1 MPQPARRPSA
11 SAGIISNGSSASSS
25 TRIHKSSDSHSH
37 HAIFAQSHSASSLN
51 HGAPPTS
58 QQKIVQVL
66 VNRLKN
72 KLPCNSGEPLVRL
85 ESDIATQQAVDA
97 LVNLAHEALDMIG
110 FAVGELLEKLT
121 QQQDSN
127 GAVSIQTMQSQ
138 LFLLKVLSVAMATRW
153 QPNARPTSRSSSRP
167 ETPRR
172 VPGSSDSSTPLSWSE
187 PPPLEEACAK
197 YVLSVM
203 ILCLRQTASPE
214 PPLIIPSSHFGDISF
229 REYNAE
235 VINSRTV
242 PLSHIDSELSPAL
255 PDEMRTRSS
264 SISRNST
271 GQNSS
276 STYIPLSSNEASYEK
291 TPTFYTTSTQALS
304 QQIMKFAGKII
315 FHISAS
321 NWKVVFQR
329 LRFRIHF
336 LATHADEASDS
347 TDLMILGYSVLDRS
361 RLLQVMNELSS
372 LLVNMRLEGLKAIAA
387 PLRYGIWSWIEHFP
401 DEYSDVVKLRA
412 RMDGASGVFDFLYN
426 KSSGSERILW
436 PTLAILQCVIPERT
450 SELQTIGSSR
460 NNQKLAKFNEDL
472 MRQSNHTGKLGS
484 VSLVCATDI
493 CRAAMYVQASKDEV
507 PLQML
512 AYDVAHEIKSRISN
526 SNRSSFWEACDDIN
540 VALWAEAL
548 VSVYRFLPKEDSHT
562 LFMLCLE
569 PDRSDAV
576 KLCAV
581 RACLTLIEESTTF
594 PWQNSLEDLEQVVA
608 TRFRHLHKASITRR
622 MEVDQYG
629 SVKKGAMRPKIKRIQ
644 VDPLTDKDLLVLGIL
659 SIWRAR
665 FTFYFTGMPPN
676 EFNMWTNVSM
686 RIFESSLDL
695 AVKIAAASAN
705 TRTFE
710 LAFHLDL
717 TDPAN
722 QLIIEW
728 LQNSLFQ
735 MLASIATIL
744 LHARTDLEAQRLWS
758 GIVLRILEF
767 VARKTDNP
775 KLRSVLSD
783 PSRVPPMILA
793 EIALLVSLPSSDSI
807 VSHTAAKGLRLIAH
821 IESQTDAPSNPT
833 ITEEDKSKRYPV
845 YDRMGDP
852 KVLIVGRVAHQKRVR
867 KLLRLMPY
875 CSAVNVAV
883 WQECYARFYNITE
896 MVVTAP
902 DDATISS
909 GRMESYQ
916 DKIAQWQNYA
926 LFLAVTA
933 ASSIQDN
940 HDLSLLSTVIP
951 QRMLPDSIRTMRSP
965 APMINAFVND
975 LTGLLICEDVSVRDT
990 AREALGVDL
999 NARLH
1004 SKILKYFDEVVQA
1017 VNLEKESYEGPSNHE
1032 SMLLFIDQFIAVLKL
1047 MVENSNGRIEDTLS
1061 TDISPTLLGLASFI
1075 ARFDSPESYRIKQKF
1090 CSLCDCVSMRNA
1102 NLHARK
1108 DHDVRRDILDIITD
1122 WIVTPDPSIDY
1133 GFNVYEVNLSC
1144 LRTIVKLLDRL
1155 QLRPQDT
1162 SIAGDDSFHYVSRL
1176 FMRYSGILLN
1186 SFEFCQPDV
1195 PISDSVSDLG
1205 SIQNRMRASQRETEV
1220 RDLVITG
1227 LSHLVSSNTE
1237 SGFKQCLPL
1246 AYDEDN
1252 RKRTIFAHVFARIL
1266 SQGTKFDPEDRT
1278 GPSSGQNR
1286 LAEASSSSLNLVKES
1301 DMTLVLA
1308 VCETCPPGEV
1318 DSMIAVLLNLF
1329 DSRASL
1335 IKLIK
1340 AMVDR
1345 EVARTENEA
1354 GLFRSNSTC
1363 TRFLSAFA
1371 RIHGYNYL
1379 RTLIRPLIKCM
1390 ESLPSGQGYELDPAK
1405 AGPQNV
1411 AHNKR
1416 NVEFVA
1422 QSFLEI
1428 IGSSTSALPSMFR
1441 EICVH
1446 IAATVYERW
1455 PDAKFAALGAF
1466 VFLRFISPAV
1476 VAPETIDLD
1485 PPGDA
1490 LRRGLTLI
1498 AKIIQN
1504 LANNIFFGKEAHM
1517 MVLND
1522 FLRDHI
1528 AHVTRYLSEL
1538 NRYTPGEEDEEEWLG
1553 TASDDTDII
1562 VLHRFFDKHADK
1574 IGKELLSISKP
1585 SSDDTSALHGKRAWD
1600 GLCTLLVD
1608 LGPPIDAPKASV
1620 ADRKD
1625 HKEYNELMSR
1635 YDDKATDSVQE
1646 FYCETVPP
1654 SETDNVAYH
1663 VFRLSKINVEALDM
1677 ELFMYH
1683 FFKLLSS
1690 AHDQENDIEI
1700 IVDCTNFTSMSELP
1714 LRWLKLCAEVFPS
1727 DLRMRIARIH
1737 ILNPNS
1743 LMQKFLRRVYN
1754 VYAGIGI
1761 SRELRTWNSIA
1772 ELIPHLPKSVIE
1784 SPALSYPLSL
1794 EQEPSDL
1801 FTDVTMKTHQT
1812 RTPVLLTVSQTH
1824 IRITSVRTLNIS
1836 PGMAC
1841 KSTEIVL
1848 LVDVSDVYNVQTGL
1862 ETNEFIIRR
1871 SRQGDTIYFTSP
1883 HRESIIR
1890 TIRSVKSGL
1899 KDQQMPLAE
1908 RFMRFSNVPA
1918 TLLHI
1923 GMLSVDAYDDELRAA
1938 AYDLLGA
1945 VCTYLNYDKSTL
1957 IAPKSGF
1964 VPGPLNGF
1972 VIDLS
1977 SRLARFAPQLTL
1989 DFISEVVAS
1998 MTVSERD
2005 KTMQVL
2011 QRINCLRYMSPWIK
2025 NLELFANPTSPLF
2038 ERSGARLRDCI
2049 RVLTDL
2055 SVNLPEMATN
2065 GVQKYIWEEAGKL
2078 TGNIVDI
2085 VLDEMIRSATDG
2097 GIGTHRCEIIAH
2109 SIAAISATSIP
2120 VRGRLFSKLRK
2131 AIIKASPRMPRIPSH
2146 NTGWPEVSTLI
2157 RIALIAGTETTHP
2170 LNNQLYVPELVHI
2183 VTLVSGVGST
2193 LIRKSVYGIVINL
2206 VQALYLSRL
2215 EDGPAPDLLQLIE
2228 QMTAHENILNLF
2240 GLSRLTTTSEYS
2252 SLDVDKEKA
2261 IIYQQEKLTALL
2273 VRIMDVSAGCKG
2285 QLNVWKARWMSLATA
2300 SAFQYS
2306 SMIQMRSFT
2315 ALGALATSDVDD
2327 DFMYQMLMA
2336 FRTALLQPD
2345 NTADTTAL
2353 VTMLRCITK
2362 AVPGLQVDSRH
2373 IPQLFWLGVAFLQS
2387 SHMAF
2392 FEDAT
2397 ALVTLTMKEMEKR
2410 GTFLGATVPVRLL
2423 EARSPIEEPAQQ
2435 FDSTLQL
2442 SCDSNFSFCLAAVLF
2457 KGMRHSG
2464 LRSFAEEALR
2474 TLLRITSRVGAQLQN
2489 GSTSE
2494 EPAFVDPD
2502 ALGYF
2507 IALLAC
2513 STTAADYRVLLQECG
2528 IQDTLSM
2535 DEDQTVM
2542 SVSDVISNVP
2552 SVSVDLLGIH
2562 DPNTALLATSFIAVM
2577 LMTAQGDDS
2586 ESEMLYSILADIA
2599 IIYPEIIQM
2608 AYESLQDRI
2617 KDTFANCCNPTI
2629 IYHVSNIIRV
2639 AFDDGLR
2646 DGQSGPRYGVLRG
2659 SSSTINTVDETNSVH
2674 GPGRSHLKALE
2685 DQGMQGLAKNFQFLP
2700 AQSPVAGKVLA
2711 SIANLVANI
2720 VS

>member
-1 MPQPARRPSA
+1 MPTRRPSA
-11 SAGIISNGSSASSS
+11 SAGINNNSALASSS
-25 TRIHKSSDSHSH
+25 TRVHKSNESHSH
-37 HAIFAQSHSASSLN
+37 HALFGQSHSASSLN
-51 HGAPPTS
+51 HVAPPTP

-85 ESDIATQQAVDA
+85 ESDNATQQAVDA

-110 FAVGELLEKLT
+110 FALGELLEKLT
-121 QQQDSN
+121 QQQDPN
-127 GAVSIQTMQSQ
+127 GVASIEIMQSQ
-138 LFLLKVLSVAMATRW
+138 LFLLKVLSIAMATRW
-153 QPNARPTSRSSSRP
+153 QPSARASSRASRP
-167 ETPRR
+167 SSDADTARR
-172 VPGSSDSSTPLSWSE
+172 VPGSSDSSTPISWSE
-187 PPPLEEACAK
+187 PPPLEEACAR

-203 ILCLRQTASPE
+203 ILCLRQTAPSE
-214 PPLIIPSSHFGDISF
+214 PPLIMPSSSFGDISF
-229 REYNAE
+229 RDYNAE
-235 VINSRTV
+235 VINSKAV
-242 PLSHIDSELSPAL
+242 PLSHIDTALAPAL
-255 PDEMRTRSS
+255 PEELRIRPSSNSVSS
-264 SISRNST
+264 S
-271 GQNSS
+271 GKE
-276 STYIPLSSNEASYEK
+276 SSNSYALLTSNDTAYEK
-291 TPTFYTTSTQALS
+291 TPTFFATSTQALS
-304 QQIMKFAGKII
+304 QQIMKYAGKII

-329 LRFRIHF
+329 LRMRIHF
-336 LATHADEASDS
+336 LATHPDESSDS
-347 TDLMILGYSVLDRS
+347 TDLMILGYSLLDRL

-372 LLVNMRLEGLKAIAA
+372 LLVNTRSEGFMAIATA
-387 PLRYGIWSWIEHFP
+387 LRHAIWSWIEHFP
-401 DEYSDVVKLRA
+401 DEFAEVVKLRA

-426 KSSGSERILW
+426 KCSGSERLLW
-436 PTLAILQCVIPERT
+436 PVLTILQCVIPERT

-460 NNQKLAKFNEDL
+460 ANQKLAKFTEDL
-472 MRQSNHTGKLGS
+472 MRQANYNGKLAS
-484 VSLVCATDI
+484 TTLVCATDI
-493 CRAAMYVQASKDEV
+493 CRAAMYIRPGGDDV
-507 PLQML
+507 PLKML
-512 AYDVAHEIKSRISN
+512 AYDMAHEIKGRIWN
-526 SNRSSFWEACDDIN
+526 PNRKSFWEYCEDIN

-548 VSVYRFLPKEDSHT
+548 VSVFRFLPKEDWHA
-562 LFMLCLE
+562 LFSICLE
-569 PDRSDAV
+569 PERSEAV

-581 RACLTLIEESTTF
+581 RACLTLMQEASLF
-594 PWQNSLEDLEQVVA
+594 PWQDPLDDLEQLVA
-608 TRFRHLHKASITRR
+608 PRLRQLQKTCITRR

-629 SVKKGAMRPKIKRIQ
+629 SAKKSATRPKVRRLQ
-644 VDPLTDKDLLVLGIL
+644 TDPLSDRDLLCLGIL
-659 SIWRAR
+659 SVWRIR
-665 FTFYFTGMPPN
+665 FSFFFAAMPDN
-676 EFNMWTNVSM
+676 EFTKWTNLSM
-686 RIFESSLDL
+686 RTFESSLDL

-717 TDPAN
+717 SDPN
-722 QLIIEW
+722 NDVFIEW
-728 LQNSLFQ
+728 MKNSLFQ
-735 MLASIATIL
+735 MLASTSTIL
-744 LHARTDLEAQRLWS
+744 LHTRTDVESQRLWS
-758 GIVLRILEF
+758 GIVLRLLEF
-767 VARKTDNP
+767 VSRRTED
-775 KLRSVLSD
+775 LVLKSILND
-783 PSRVPPMILA
+783 PTRVPPMILA
-793 EIALLVSLPSSDSI
+793 EIALLVSLPSADGI

-821 IESQTDAPSNPT
+821 IESQSDAPSNPT

-845 YDRMGDP
+845 YDRIGDP
-852 KVLIVGRVAHQKRVR
+852 KVLVVGRVAHQKRVR

-883 WQECYARFYNITE
+883 WQECYARFYSLTEAISNI
-896 MVVTAP
+896 P
-902 DDATISS
+902 DDVTIPV
-909 GRMESYQ
+909 GRGESYQ
-916 DKIAQWQNYA
+916 DKVAQWQNLA

-940 HDLSLLSTVIP
+940 HDLFLLSSVIP
-951 QRMLPDSIRTMRSP
+951 QRLLPDTMRTMQSP
-965 APMINAFVND
+965 APSISAFVND
-975 LTGLLICEDVSVRDT
+975 LTALLIFEDVSVRDA

-1004 SKILKYFDEVVQA
+1004 PKILKYFDEVVQA
-1017 VNLEKESYEGPSNHE
+1017 VNMQKETNARISDPE
-1032 SMLLFIDQFIAVLKL
+1032 SMLLFVDQFIAVLKL
-1047 MVENSNGRIEDTLS
+1047 MVENTHGRIEDVLNV
-1061 TDISPTLLGLASFI
+1061 DISPTLLGLASFI
-1075 ARFDSPESYRIKQKF
+1075 ARYNLPEIFRLKQKF
-1090 CSLCDCVSMRNA
+1090 CLLCDCVHGKVG
-1102 NLHARK
+1102 NLGVRK
-1108 DHDVRRDILDIITD
+1108 DNDIRRDILDIIIE
-1122 WIVTPDPSIDY
+1122 WIIQPEPSTDY
-1133 GFNVYEVNLSC
+1133 GYNIYEFNLSC
-1144 LRTIVKLLDRL
+1144 LRTIVKMLDRL
-1155 QLRPQDT
+1155 QLRPADT
-1162 SIAGDDSFHYVSRL
+1162 SIAGDDGFHYVSRL
-1176 FMRYSGILLN
+1176 FMKYSTVLLN
-1186 SFEFCQPDV
+1186 GFEFCQLDIPT
-1195 PISDSVSDLG
+1195 SDSVSDVG
-1205 SIQNRMRASQRETEV
+1205 SIQNRMRASQCETEV

-1227 LSHLVSSNTE
+1227 LSHLVSANIE

-1278 GPSSGQNR
+1278 GPTSGQNR
-1286 LAEASSSSLNLVKES
+1286 LAELVKES

-1340 AMVDR
+1340 AMIDR

-1354 GLFRSNSTC
+1354 SLFRSNSTC

-1379 RTLIRPLIKCM
+1379 RTLISPLVKCM
-1390 ESLPSGQGYELDPAK
+1390 ESLPAGQGYELDPAK
-1405 AGPQNV
+1405 AGQQNV
-1411 AHNKR
+1411 VQNRR

-1485 PPGDA
+1485 PPDDA

-1538 NRYTPGEEDEEEWLG
+1538 NRYAPGEDDDEEWLG

-1585 SSDDTSALHGKRAWD
+1585 SIDGDSSALNGKRAWD

-1608 LGPPIDAPKASV
+1608 LGPPIDVPKASV
-1620 ADRKD
+1620 LDSKD
-1625 HKEYNELMSR
+1625 HREYKELMSR
-1635 YDDKATDSVQE
+1635 YADKVSDSIQE
-1646 FYCETVPP
+1646 VYCETVAP
-1654 SETDNVAYH
+1654 SESNNVVYH

-1677 ELFMYH
+1677 DILMYH
-1683 FFKLLSS
+1683 FFTLLGSPLYKE
-1690 AHDQENDIEI
+1690 HDIEI

-1714 LRWLKLCAEVFPS
+1714 LRWLKFCAEVFPS
-1727 DLRMRIARIH
+1727 DLRMKIVRTH

-1754 VYAGIGI
+1754 ICAGIGI
-1761 SRELRTWNSIA
+1761 AGELRAWISIGD
-1772 ELIPHLPKSVIE
+1772 LIHHIPSSVIE
-1784 SPALSYPLSL
+1784 SPPLKYPLSL
-1794 EQEPSDL
+1794 EQEQPDL

-1812 RTPVLLTVSQTH
+1812 RTPVLLTIGETH

-1836 PGMAC
+1836 PGLAC
-1841 KSTEIVL
+1841 KSVEIVL
-1848 LVDVSDVYNVQTGL
+1848 LADVSDVYNVQTGL

-1883 HRESIIR
+1883 NRETIIR
-1890 TIRSVKSGL
+1890 TIRAAKSGL

-1945 VCTYLNYDKSTL
+1945 VCTYLNYDKSPL
-1957 IAPKSGF
+1957 VAPKAGF
-1964 VPGPLNGF
+1964 VPGTLNGF

-1977 SRLARFAPQLTL
+1977 TRLARFAPQLTL

-1998 MTVSERD
+1998 MTTHEKD
-2005 KTMQVL
+2005 KSMQVL

-2025 NLELFANPTSPLF
+2025 NLELFANPTSALF

-2065 GVQKYIWEEAGKL
+2065 GVQKYIWDEAGQL
-2078 TGNIVDI
+2078 NGNIIDI
-2085 VLDEMIRSATDG
+2085 IFDELVRSATDG
-2097 GIGTHRCEIIAH
+2097 GIGTHRCEIVAH
-2109 SIAAISATSIP
+2109 SISAISSSSIAI
-2120 VRGRLFSKLRK
+2120 RGRLFSKLRK
-2131 AIIKASPRMPRIPSH
+2131 AIIKASPRMLRIPSH
-2146 NTGWPEVSTLI
+2146 NTGWLEVSTLL
-2157 RIALIAGTETTHP
+2157 RIALVAGTETIHP
-2170 LNNQLYVPELVHI
+2170 LNNQLYVPEIVHI
-2183 VTLVSGVGST
+2183 VTLVAGVGST
-2193 LIRKSVYGIVINL
+2193 LIRKSVYGIVLNL
-2206 VQALYLSRL
+2206 VQSLYLARL
-2215 EDGPAPDLLQLIE
+2215 DEGPAPELLQLIE
-2228 QMTAHENILNLF
+2228 EMSTQENVLNLF
-2240 GLSRLTTTSEYS
+2240 GLSRSTPTSEYS
-2252 SLDVDKEKA
+2252 SFDGDKDKA
-2261 IIYQQEKLTALL
+2261 VIYQQEELTALL
-2273 VRIMDVSAGCKG
+2273 VHFMDVSSGSKG

-2336 FRTALLQPD
+2336 FRTALMQPD
-2345 NTADTTAL
+2345 NISDITAL
-2353 VTMLRCITK
+2353 VSMLRCITK
-2362 AVPGLQVDSRH
+2362 AVPGLQTDSRH

-2392 FEDAT
+2392 FEDGA
-2397 ALVTLTMKEMEKR
+2397 ALLTLTMKEMEKR
-2410 GTFLGATVPVRLL
+2410 GTFLGAPVAVRLL
-2423 EARSPIEEPAQQ
+2423 DARSPIEEPAQQ

-2442 SCDSNFSFCLAAVLF
+2442 SCDSNFSFSLAAVLF

-2464 LRSFAEEALR
+2464 LRNSAEEALR
-2474 TLLRITSRVGAQLQN
+2474 TLLRITVHFGAQLQSDPAN
-2489 GSTSE
+2489 GDPT
-2494 EPAFVDPD
+2494 FVDPD

-2507 IALLAC
+2507 IALLAT
-2513 STTAADYRVLLQECG
+2513 STTTTDYRALLQGCG
-2528 IQDTLSM
+2528 IQDTLSL
-2535 DEDQTVM
+2535 DDQTMM
-2542 SVSDVISNVP
+2542 SISDEISNVP
-2552 SVSVDLLGIH
+2552 LVSIDMLGIN
-2562 DPNTALLATSFIAVM
+2562 DSNIALLVTSFIGVM
-2577 LMTAQGDDS
+2577 LMTAQGDDA
-2586 ESEMLYSILADIA
+2586 ESEVLYSVLADIA
-2599 IIYPEIIQM
+2599 ITYPEILQM

-2617 KDTFANCCNPTI
+2617 KDTFANCSNPAI
-2629 IYHVSNIIRV
+2629 ICHVSNIIRI
-2639 AFDDGLR
+2639 ALDDGLR
-2646 DGQSGPRYGVLRG
+2646 DGHVGARYGILRS
-2659 SSSTINTVDETNSVH
+2659 SSSTVNTVDDSTSIH

-2685 DQGMQGLAKNFQFLP
+2685 DQGMQGLARNFQFLP
-2700 AQSPVAGKVLA
+2700 AQSPAAGKVLK
-2711 SIANLVANI
+2711 SISNLVANI

>member
-1 MPQPARRPSA
+1 MPTRRPSA
-11 SAGIISNGSSASSS
+11 SAGIINGSSSS
-25 TRIHKSSDSHSH
+25 TRVHKSSDSHSH
-37 HAIFAQSHSASSLN
+37 HAIFGQSHSASSLT
-51 HGAPPTS
+51 HGAPPTP

-72 KLPCNSGEPLVRL
+72 KLPCNSGEPLNRL

-97 LVNLAHEALDMIG
+97 LVDLAHEALDMIG
-110 FAVGELLEKLT
+110 FALGELLEKLT
-121 QQQDSN
+121 QQQDPN
-127 GAVSIQTMQSQ
+127 GVVSIETMQSQ
-138 LFLLKVLSVAMATRW
+138 LFLLKVLSVAMTTRW
-153 QPNARPTSRSSSRP
+153 QPDLRATSRSSNRP
-167 ETPRR
+167 MSDADTVRR
-172 VPGSSDSSTPLSWSE
+172 VPGSSDSSTPISWSE
-187 PPPLEEACAK
+187 PPPLEEACAR

-203 ILCLRQTASPE
+203 LLCIRQTVASE
-214 PPLIIPSSHFGDISF
+214 PPLTMPSSTFGDISF
-229 REYNAE
+229 RDYIAE
-235 VINSRTV
+235 DINSGAV
-242 PLSHIDSELSPAL
+242 PFSHIRSSLSSSL
-255 PDEMRTRSS
+255 PDELRTRPFSNPVRSS
-264 SISRNST
+264 GKAVNSDM
-271 GQNSS
+271 
-276 STYIPLSSNEASYEK
+276 ILSSNDTAYER
-291 TPTFYTTSTQALS
+291 TPTFFTTSSQVLS
-304 QQIMKFAGKII
+304 QQIMKYAGKII

-321 NWKVVFQR
+321 NWKVVFHR
-329 LRFRIHF
+329 LRLRIHF
-336 LATHADEASDS
+336 LATHPDESSDS
-347 TDLMILGYSVLDRS
+347 TDLMILGYSLLDRS
-361 RLLQVMNELSS
+361 RLLQIMNELSS
-372 LLVNMRLEGLKAIAA
+372 LLVNMRLEGHKAIAA
-387 PLRYGIWSWIEHFP
+387 PLRYAIWSWIEHFP
-401 DEYSDVVKLRA
+401 DEFNEVVKLRA
-412 RMDGASGVFDFLYN
+412 KMDGVSSVFDFLYN
-426 KSSGSERILW
+426 KCSGSERVLW
-436 PTLAILQCVIPERT
+436 PTLAVLQCVIPER
-450 SELQTIGSSR
+450 SSDLQTLGSSR
-460 NNQKLAKFNEDL
+460 ANQKLAKFTEDL
-472 MRQSNHTGKLGS
+472 RRQSSYTGKLAS
-484 VSLVCATDI
+484 ISLICATDI
-493 CRAAMYVQASKDEV
+493 CRAAMYVQPANDEV

-512 AYDVAHEIKSRISN
+512 AYDVAHEIKGRIWN
-526 SNRSSFWEACDDIN
+526 PNQKAFWEYCEDIN

-548 VSVYRFLPKEDSHT
+548 VSVYRFLPKEDTHYIFS
-562 LFMLCLE
+562 LCLE
-569 PDRSDAV
+569 PERSDAV

-581 RACLTLIEESTTF
+581 RACLTLVQEVALF
-594 PWQNSLEDLEQVVA
+594 PWQDPLDDLQKVVA
-608 TRFRHLHKASITRR
+608 PRLRQLHRTAITRR

-629 SVKKGAMRPKIKRIQ
+629 SAKKGATRPKIKRIH
-644 VDPLTDKDLLVLGIL
+644 VDPLNDRDLLVLGIL
-659 SIWRAR
+659 SVWRND
-665 FTFYFTGMPPN
+665 FTFFYAEMPEN
-676 EFNMWTNVSM
+676 EFTMWTNLTM
-686 RIFESSLDL
+686 RIYDSSLDL

-705 TRTFE
+705 LRAFE
-710 LAFHLDL
+710 QAFHHGFS
-717 TDPAN
+717 DPNNA
-722 QLIIEW
+722 LVIGW
-728 LQNSLFQ
+728 TRNSLYQ
-735 MLASIATIL
+735 MLTSVATML
-744 LHARTDLEAQRLWS
+744 LHARTDVESQRLWS
-758 GIVLRILEF
+758 GIVLRLLEF
-767 VARKTDNP
+767 IAKKTD
-775 KLRSVLSD
+775 D
-783 PSRVPPMILA
+783 PILKSFLNDPNRVPPMILA
-793 EIALLVSLPSSDSI
+793 EIALLVSLPSADGN

-821 IESQTDAPSNPT
+821 IESQADAPSNPT

-852 KVLIVGRVAHQKRVR
+852 KVLVVGRVAHQKRVR

-883 WQECYARFYNITE
+883 WQECYARFSSLTETILNI
-896 MVVTAP
+896 P
-902 DDATISS
+902 DDVTIPI
-909 GRMESYQ
+909 GRGESYQ
-916 DKIAQWQNYA
+916 DKVAQWQNFA

-940 HDLSLLSTVIP
+940 HDLSLLSSVIP
-951 QRMLPDSIRTMRSP
+951 QRILPDTMRTMQSP
-965 APMINAFVND
+965 APLISIFVND
-975 LTGLLICEDVSVRDT
+975 LTALLIFEDVSIRDT

-1004 SKILKYFDEVVQA
+1004 PKILKYFDEVVQA
-1017 VNLEKESYEGPSNHE
+1017 VKLEKETNDGVGNHE
-1032 SMLLFIDQFIAVLKL
+1032 NMLLFVDQFIAVLKL
-1047 MVENSNGRIEDTLS
+1047 MVENSHGRIEEVLS
-1061 TDISPTLLGLASFI
+1061 IDISPTLLGLASFI
-1075 ARFDSPESYRIKQKF
+1075 TRFDSPDIFRIKQKF
-1090 CSLCDCVSMRNA
+1090 CSLCDCVCGRA
-1102 NLHARK
+1102 GNLSIRK
-1108 DHDVRRDILDIITD
+1108 DNDIRRDILDIILE
-1122 WIVTPDPSIDY
+1122 WIPPTDY
-1133 GFNVYEVNLSC
+1133 GFNIYEVNLSC

-1155 QLRPQDT
+1155 QLRPVDT

-1176 FMRYSGILLN
+1176 FMKYSGILLN
-1186 SFEFCQPDV
+1186 GFEFCQLDLPT
-1195 PISDSVSDLG
+1195 SDSVSDVG

-1227 LSHLVSSNTE
+1227 LSHLVSANTE

-1278 GPSSGQNR
+1278 GPSSGQNLR
-1286 LAEASSSSLNLVKES
+1286 CECFISLVHENHS
-1301 DMTLVLA
+1301 YSQMTLVLA

-1335 IKLIK
+1335 MKLIK
-1340 AMVDR
+1340 AMIDR

-1379 RTLIRPLIKCM
+1379 RTLISPLIKCM
-1390 ESLPSGQGYELDPAK
+1390 ESLPPGQGYELDPSK
-1405 AGPQNV
+1405 AGQQNV
-1411 AHNKR
+1411 AQNRR

-1538 NRYTPGEEDEEEWLG
+1538 NRYTPGEDDDEEWLG

-1585 SSDDTSALHGKRAWD
+1585 SSDSDNSALNGKRAWD
-1600 GLCTLLVD
+1600 SLCTLLVD
-1608 LGPPIDAPKASV
+1608 LGPPIDVPKASV
-1620 ADRKD
+1620 LDRKD
-1625 HKEYNELMSR
+1625 HREYKELMSR
-1635 YDDKATDSVQE
+1635 YADRTTDAVQE
-1646 FYCETVPP
+1646 VYCETVPP
-1654 SETDNVAYH
+1654 SSGGLVYH

-1677 ELFMYH
+1677 DFFMYH

-1690 AHDQENDIEI
+1690 PRYEGYDIEI
-1700 IVDCTNFTSMSELP
+1700 IVDCTNFTSVSELP
-1714 LRWLKLCAEVFPS
+1714 LRWLKFCAEVFPS
-1727 DLRMRIARIH
+1727 DLRMMIVRTH

-1754 VYAGIGI
+1754 VCAGRPT
-1761 SRELRTWNSIA
+1761 SLTCTLRAWSSIA
-1772 ELIPHLPKSVIE
+1772 ELIPHIPTSVIE
-1784 SPALSYPLSL
+1784 SSPLKYPLSL
-1794 EQEPSDL
+1794 EQEQSDL

-1812 RTPVLLTVSQTH
+1812 RTPVLLTIGQTH

-1836 PGMAC
+1836 PGLAC
-1841 KSTEIVL
+1841 KSAEIVL
-1848 LVDVSDVYNVQTGL
+1848 LADVSDVYNVQTGL

-1883 HRESIIR
+1883 NRETIIR
-1890 TIRSVKSGL
+1890 TIRAAKSGL

-1938 AYDLLGA
+1938 AYDLLGS
-1945 VCTYLNYDKSTL
+1945 VCTYLNYDKSPL
-1957 IAPKSGF
+1957 VAPKAGF
-1964 VPGPLNGF
+1964 VPGTLNGF

-1977 SRLARFAPQLTL
+1977 TRLARFAPQLTL

-1998 MTVSERD
+1998 MTTNDRNKS
-2005 KTMQVL
+2005 MQVL
-2011 QRINCLRYMSPWIK
+2011 QRINCLRYMNPWIK

-2065 GVQKYIWEEAGKL
+2065 GVQKYIWHEAGQL
-2078 TGNIVDI
+2078 NGNIIDI
-2085 VLDEMIRSATDG
+2085 IFDELIRSATDG

-2109 SIAAISATSIP
+2109 SISAMSSSSIAI
-2120 VRGRLFSKLRK
+2120 RGRLFSKLRK

-2170 LNNQLYVPELVHI
+2170 LNNQLYVPEIVHI
-2183 VTLVSGVGST
+2183 VTLVAGVGST
-2193 LIRKSVYGIVINL
+2193 LIRKSVYGIIINL
-2206 VQALYLSRL
+2206 VQSLYLARL
-2215 EDGPAPDLLQLIE
+2215 DEGSAPELLQHIE
-2228 QMTAHENILNLF
+2228 EMTTQEHVLNLF
-2240 GLSRLTTTSEYS
+2240 GLSRLTTTSEYTS
-2252 SLDVDKEKA
+2252 FDVDKEKS

-2273 VRIMDVSAGCKG
+2273 IRSMDVSSGSKG

-2345 NTADTTAL
+2345 NTSDIAAL
-2353 VTMLRCITK
+2353 VSMLRCITK
-2362 AVPGLQVDSRH
+2362 AVPGLQTDSRH

-2392 FEDAT
+2392 FEDAA

-2410 GTFLGATVPVRLL
+2410 GTFVGAPVAVRLL

-2442 SCDSNFSFCLAAVLF
+2442 SCDASFSFCLAAVLF

-2464 LRSFAEEALR
+2464 LRDSAEEALR
-2474 TLLRITSRVGAQLQN
+2474 TLLRITTHFDAQLQPDSVN
-2489 GSTSE
+2489 EDLTYI
-2494 EPAFVDPD
+2494 DPD

-2507 IALLAC
+2507 IALLAA
-2513 STTAADYRVLLQECG
+2513 STTTADYRALLQECG
-2528 IQDTLSM
+2528 IQDSVLVE
-2535 DEDQTVM
+2535 DDQTVM
-2542 SVSDVISNVP
+2542 SVSEEISHVP
-2552 SVSVDLLGIH
+2552 LVSLDTLGIN
-2562 DPNTALLATSFIAVM
+2562 DPNTALLATSFIGVM
-2577 LMTAQGDDS
+2577 LTTAQGDDA
-2586 ESEMLYSILADIA
+2586 ESEILYSVLADIA
-2599 IIYPEIIQM
+2599 ATYPEIIQM

-2617 KDTFANCCNPTI
+2617 KDTFANSSNPTI
-2629 IYHVSNIIRV
+2629 IYYVSSIIRV
-2639 AFDDGLR
+2639 ALDDGLR
-2646 DGQSGPRYGVLRG
+2646 DGHVGVRYGALRS
-2659 SSSTINTVDETNSVH
+2659 SSSTVNTVDDSTSVH

-2700 AQSPVAGKVLA
+2700 AQSPAAGKVLLL
-2711 SIANLVANI
+2711 IANLVANI

>member
-1 MPQPARRPSA
+1 MPTRRPSA
-11 SAGIISNGSSASSS
+11 SAGIINNGSSSS
-25 TRIHKSSDSHSH
+25 TRVHKSSDSHSH
-37 HAIFAQSHSASSLN
+37 HAIFGQSHSASSLT
-51 HGAPPTS
+51 HGAPPTP

-72 KLPCNSGEPLVRL
+72 KLPCNSGEPLIRL
-85 ESDIATQQAVDA
+85 ESDNATQQAVDA
-97 LVNLAHEALDMIG
+97 LVDLAHEALDMIG
-110 FAVGELLEKLT
+110 FALGELLEKLT
-121 QQQDSN
+121 QQQDPN
-127 GAVSIQTMQSQ
+127 GVVSIETMQSQ
-138 LFLLKVLSVAMATRW
+138 LFLLKVLSVAMTTRW
-153 QPNARPTSRSSSRP
+153 QPNLRAASRSSNRP
-167 ETPRR
+167 MSDADTVRR
-172 VPGSSDSSTPLSWSE
+172 VPGSSDSSTPISWSE
-187 PPPLEEACAK
+187 PPPLEEACAR

-203 ILCLRQTASPE
+203 ILCIRQTVASE
-214 PPLIIPSSHFGDISF
+214 PPLIMPSSTFGDISF
-229 REYNAE
+229 RDYIAE
-235 VINSRTV
+235 DINSGAV
-242 PLSHIDSELSPAL
+242 PFSHIRSTLSSSLPNEL
-255 PDEMRTRSS
+255 RTQPSSDPVRSS
-264 SISRNST
+264 EKVVNSDV
-271 GQNSS
+271 
-276 STYIPLSSNEASYEK
+276 ILSSNDTAYEK
-291 TPTFYTTSTQALS
+291 TPTFFTTSSQVLS
-304 QQIMKFAGKII
+304 QQIMKL
-315 FHISAS
+315 
-321 NWKVVFQR
+321 R
-329 LRFRIHF
+329 LRIHF
-336 LATHADEASDS
+336 LATHPDESSDS
-347 TDLMILGYSVLDRS
+347 TDLMILGYSLLDRS
-361 RLLQVMNELSS
+361 RLLQIMNELSS
-372 LLVNMRLEGLKAIAA
+372 LLVNMRLEGHKAIAA
-387 PLRYGIWSWIEHFP
+387 PLRYAIWSWIEHFP
-401 DEYSDVVKLRA
+401 DEFNEVVKLHGK
-412 RMDGASGVFDFLYN
+412 MDGASSVFDFLYN
-426 KSSGSERILW
+426 KCSGSERVLW
-436 PTLAILQCVIPERT
+436 PTLAILQCVIPER
-450 SELQTIGSSR
+450 SSNLQTLGSSR
-460 NNQKLAKFNEDL
+460 ANQKLAKFTEDL
-472 MRQSNHTGKLGS
+472 RRQSSYT
-484 VSLVCATDI
+484 
-493 CRAAMYVQASKDEV
+493 AMYVQPADDEV

-512 AYDVAHEIKSRISN
+512 AYDVAHEIKGRIWN
-526 SNRSSFWEACDDIN
+526 PNQKAFWEYCEDIN

-548 VSVYRFLPKEDSHT
+548 VSVYRFLPKEDTHYIFS
-562 LFMLCLE
+562 LCLE
-569 PDRSDAV
+569 PERSDAV

-581 RACLTLIEESTTF
+581 RACLTLVQEVALF
-594 PWQNSLEDLEQVVA
+594 PWQDPLDDLQKVVA
-608 TRFRHLHKASITRR
+608 PRLRQLYRTAVTRR

-629 SVKKGAMRPKIKRIQ
+629 SAKKGATRPKIKRIH
-644 VDPLTDKDLLVLGIL
+644 VDPLNDRDLLVLGIL
-659 SIWRAR
+659 SVWRNH
-665 FTFYFTGMPPN
+665 FIFYYADMPEN
-676 EFNMWTNVSM
+676 EFTMWTNLTM
-686 RIFESSLDL
+686 RIYDSSLDL

-705 TRTFE
+705 LRTFE
-710 LAFHLDL
+710 KTLHLDFS
-717 TDPAN
+717 DPNNA
-722 QLIIEW
+722 LIVGW
-728 LQNSLFQ
+728 TRNTLYQ
-735 MLASIATIL
+735 MLTSVATML
-744 LHARTDLEAQRLWS
+744 LQARTDVESQRLWS
-758 GIVLRILEF
+758 GIVLRLLDFI
-767 VARKTDNP
+767 AKKTD
-775 KLRSVLSD
+775 D
-783 PSRVPPMILA
+783 PSLKSFLNDPNRVPPMILA
-793 EIALLVSLPSSDSI
+793 EIALLVSLPSADGN

-821 IESQTDAPSNPT
+821 IESQADAPSNPT

-852 KVLIVGRVAHQKRVR
+852 KVLVVGRVAHQKRVR

-875 CSAVNVAV
+875 
-883 WQECYARFYNITE
+883 YTILNI
-896 MVVTAP
+896 P
-902 DDATISS
+902 DDVTIPI
-909 GRMESYQ
+909 GRGESYQ
-916 DKIAQWQNYA
+916 DKVAQWQNFA

-940 HDLSLLSTVIP
+940 HDLSLLSSVIP
-951 QRMLPDSIRTMRSP
+951 QRILPDTMRTMQSP
-965 APMINAFVND
+965 APLISIFVND
-975 LTGLLICEDVSVRDT
+975 LTALLIFEDVSIRDT

-1004 SKILKYFDEVVQA
+1004 PKILKYFDEVVQA
-1017 VNLEKESYEGPSNHE
+1017 VKLEKETNDGVGNHE
-1032 SMLLFIDQFIAVLKL
+1032 NMLLFVDQFIAVLKL
-1047 MVENSNGRIEDTLS
+1047 MVENSHGRIEEVLS
-1061 TDISPTLLGLASFI
+1061 IDISPTLLGLASFI
-1075 ARFDSPESYRIKQKF
+1075 TRFDSPDIFRIKQKF
-1090 CSLCDCVSMRNA
+1090 CSLCDCVCGRA
-1102 NLHARK
+1102 GNLSIRK
-1108 DHDVRRDILDIITD
+1108 DNDIRRDILDIILE
-1122 WIVTPDPSIDY
+1122 WIVPPDPPTDY
-1133 GFNVYEVNLSC
+1133 GFNIYEVNLSC

-1155 QLRPQDT
+1155 QLRPVDT

-1176 FMRYSGILLN
+1176 FMKYSGILLN
-1186 SFEFCQPDV
+1186 GFEFCQLDLPT
-1195 PISDSVSDLG
+1195 SDSVSDVG

-1227 LSHLVSSNTE
+1227 LSHLVSANTE

-1286 LAEASSSSLNLVKES
+1286 LAELVKES

-1335 IKLIK
+1335 MKLIK
-1340 AMVDR
+1340 AMIDR

-1379 RTLIRPLIKCM
+1379 RTLISPLIKCM
-1390 ESLPSGQGYELDPAK
+1390 ESLPPGQGYELDPSK
-1405 AGPQNV
+1405 AGQQNV
-1411 AHNKR
+1411 AQNRR

-1538 NRYTPGEEDEEEWLG
+1538 NRYTPGEDDDEEWLG

-1585 SSDDTSALHGKRAWD
+1585 SSDSDNSALNGKRAWD
-1600 GLCTLLVD
+1600 SLCTLLVD
-1608 LGPPIDAPKASV
+1608 LGPPIDVPKASV
-1620 ADRKD
+1620 LDRKD
-1625 HKEYNELMSR
+1625 HREYKELMSR
-1635 YDDKATDSVQE
+1635 YADRTTDSVQE
-1646 FYCETVPP
+1646 VYCETVPP
-1654 SETDNVAYH
+1654 SESGGLVYH

-1677 ELFMYH
+1677 DFFMYH

-1690 AHDQENDIEI
+1690 PRYEGYDIEI
-1700 IVDCTNFTSMSELP
+1700 IVDCTNFTSVSELP
-1714 LRWLKLCAEVFPS
+1714 LRWLKFCAEVFPS
-1727 DLRMRIARIH
+1727 DLRMMIVRTH

-1754 VYAGIGI
+1754 VCAGIGI
-1761 SRELRTWNSIA
+1761 AGELRAWSSIA
-1772 ELIPHLPKSVIE
+1772 ELIPHIPTSVIE
-1784 SPALSYPLSL
+1784 SPPLKYPLSL
-1794 EQEPSDL
+1794 EQEQSDL
-1801 FTDVTMKTHQT
+1801 FTDVKLISGSL
-1812 RTPVLLTVSQTH
+1812 P
-1824 IRITSVRTLNIS
+1824 TLNIS
-1836 PGMAC
+1836 PGLAC
-1841 KSTEIVL
+1841 KSAEIVL
-1848 LVDVSDVYNVQTGL
+1848 LADVSDVYNVQTGL

-1883 HRESIIR
+1883 NRETIIR
-1890 TIRSVKSGL
+1890 TIRAAKSGL

-1938 AYDLLGA
+1938 AYDLLGS
-1945 VCTYLNYDKSTL
+1945 VCTYLNYDKSPL
-1957 IAPKSGF
+1957 VAPKAGF
-1964 VPGPLNGF
+1964 VPGTLNGF

-1977 SRLARFAPQLTL
+1977 TRLARFAPQLTL

-1998 MTVSERD
+1998 MTTNDRNKS
-2005 KTMQVL
+2005 MQVL
-2011 QRINCLRYMSPWIK
+2011 QRINCLRYMNPWIK

-2065 GVQKYIWEEAGKL
+2065 GVQKYIWHEAGQL
-2078 TGNIVDI
+2078 NGNIIDI
-2085 VLDEMIRSATDG
+2085 IFDELIRSATDG

-2109 SIAAISATSIP
+2109 SISAMSSSSIA

-2170 LNNQLYVPELVHI
+2170 LNNQLYVPEIVHV
-2183 VTLVSGVGST
+2183 VTLVAGVGST
-2193 LIRKSVYGIVINL
+2193 LIRKSVYGIIINL
-2206 VQALYLSRL
+2206 VQSLYLARL
-2215 EDGPAPDLLQLIE
+2215 DEGSAPELLQLIE
-2228 QMTAHENILNLF
+2228 EMTTQEHVLNLF
-2240 GLSRLTTTSEYS
+2240 GLSRLTTTSEYTS
-2252 SLDVDKEKA
+2252 FDVDKEKS

-2273 VRIMDVSAGCKG
+2273 IRSMDVSSGSKG

-2345 NTADTTAL
+2345 NTSDIAAL
-2353 VTMLRCITK
+2353 VSMLRCITK
-2362 AVPGLQVDSRH
+2362 AVPGLQTDSRH

-2392 FEDAT
+2392 FEDAA

-2410 GTFLGATVPVRLL
+2410 GTFVGAPVAVRLL

-2442 SCDSNFSFCLAAVLF
+2442 SCDASFSFSLAAVLF

-2464 LRSFAEEALR
+2464 LRDSAEEALR
-2474 TLLRITSRVGAQLQN
+2474 TLLRITAHFDAQLQPDVAN
-2489 GSTSE
+2489 E
-2494 EPAFVDPD
+2494 DLAYIDPD

-2507 IALLAC
+2507 IALLAA
-2513 STTAADYRVLLQECG
+2513 STTTADYRALLQECG
-2528 IQDTLSM
+2528 IQDAVIVE
-2535 DEDQTVM
+2535 DDQTVM
-2542 SVSDVISNVP
+2542 SVSEEISHVP
-2552 SVSVDLLGIH
+2552 LVSIDTLGIN
-2562 DPNTALLATSFIAVM
+2562 DPNTALLATSFIGVM
-2577 LMTAQGDDS
+2577 LTTAQGDDA
-2586 ESEMLYSILADIA
+2586 ESEILYSVLADIA
-2599 IIYPEIIQM
+2599 ATYPEIIQM

-2617 KDTFANCCNPTI
+2617 KDTFANSSNPTI

-2646 DGQSGPRYGVLRG
+2646 DGHVGVRYGALRS
-2659 SSSTINTVDETNSVH
+2659 SSSTVNTVDDSTSVH

-2700 AQSPVAGKVLA
+2700 AQSPAAGKVLVL
-2711 SIANLVANI
+2711 IANLVANI

>member
-1 MPQPARRPSA
+1 MPSRRPSA
-11 SAGIISNGSSASSS
+11 SAGIINNGSSASSL
-25 TRIHKSSDSHSH
+25 TRVHKASDSRSH
-37 HAIFAQSHSASSLN
+37 HAIFGQSHSASSLN

-85 ESDIATQQAVDA
+85 ESDNATQQAVNA

-110 FAVGELLEKLT
+110 FALGELLEKLT

-127 GAVSIQTMQSQ
+127 GVVSVETMQSQ
-138 LFLLKVLSVAMATRW
+138 LFLLKVLSVAMTTRW
-153 QPNARPTSRSSSRP
+153 QPNARATSRASSRP
-167 ETPRR
+167 TNDVETARR
-172 VPGSSDSSTPLSWSE
+172 VPGSSDSSTPVSWSE

-203 ILCLRQTASPE
+203 ILCLRQTVAPD
-214 PPLIIPSSHFGDISF
+214 PPLIMPSSSFGDCSF
-229 REYNAE
+229 RDYNAE
-235 VINSRTV
+235 LINPKAI
-242 PLSHIDSELSPAL
+242 PLSHVDSDLASAM
-255 PDEMRTRSS
+255 PDELRTQPS
-264 SISRNST
+264 SISFHST
-271 GQNSS
+271 GKESLSNPV
-276 STYIPLSSNEASYEK
+276 PLSSNDVAYEK
-291 TPTFYTTSTQALS
+291 TPVFYATSTQALA
-304 QQIMKFAGKII
+304 QQIMKYAGKII

-321 NWKVVFQR
+321 NWKLVLQR
-329 LRFRIHF
+329 LRSRIHF
-336 LATHADEASDS
+336 LATHPDESSDS
-347 TDLMILGYSVLDRS
+347 TDLMILGYSILDRS
-361 RLLQVMNELSS
+361 RLLQIMNELSS
-372 LLVNMRLEGLKAIAA
+372 LLVNMRLEGLKAIAT
-387 PLRYGIWSWIEHFP
+387 PLRYAIWSWIEHFP
-401 DEYSDVVKLRA
+401 DEYNEVVKLRA

-426 KSSGSERILW
+426 KCLGSERVLW
-436 PTLAILQCVIPERT
+436 PTLAILQCVIPEKT
-450 SELQTIGSSR
+450 SELQTGSTR
-460 NNQKLAKFNEDL
+460 ANQTLVKFAEDL
-472 MRQSNHTGKLGS
+472 MRPSSHTGNLAS
-484 VSLVCATDI
+484 PSLVCATDI
-493 CRAAMYVQASKDEV
+493 CRAAMYIQPLQNEV

-512 AYDVAHEIKSRISN
+512 AYDVAHEIKRRICN
-526 SNRSSFWEACDDIN
+526 PNRKSFYESCNEIN
-540 VALWAEAL
+540 VAVWAEAL
-548 VSVYRFLPKEDSHT
+548 VSVYRFLPEEDSHT
-562 LFMLCLE
+562 LFSLCLE
-569 PDRSDAV
+569 PERSDAV

-581 RACLTLIEESTTF
+581 RACLTLIEEASLF
-594 PWQNSLEDLEQVVA
+594 PWQRPLDNLETVVA
-608 TRFRHLHKASITRR
+608 TRFRHLHKTCITRR
-622 MEVDQYG
+622 LEVDQYG
-629 SVKKGAMRPKIKRIQ
+629 SAKKGATRPKIKRIQ
-644 VDPLTDKDLLVLGIL
+644 LDPLSDQDLLVLGIL
-659 SIWRAR
+659 SVWRAR
-665 FTFYFTGMPPN
+665 SSFYSTGMPDN
-676 EFNMWTNVSM
+676 EFTMWTNASI

-710 LAFHLDL
+710 LAFRLDFS
-717 TDPAN
+717 DPSN
-722 QLIIEW
+722 QLILGW
-728 LQNSLFQ
+728 MKNSLFQ
-735 MLASIATIL
+735 MLASISTML
-744 LHARTDLEAQRLWS
+744 LHARTDLESQRLWS
-758 GIVLRILEF
+758 GIILRILGF
-767 VARKTDNP
+767 VARKTDDL
-775 KLRSVLSD
+775 KLKSVLND

-793 EIALLVSLPSSDSI
+793 EIALLVSLPSADSI
-807 VSHTAAKGLRLIAH
+807 VSHTAAKGLRLLAH
-821 IESQTDAPSNPT
+821 IESQVDAPSNPT

-883 WQECYARFYNITE
+883 WQECYARYYNLMEVILNI
-896 MVVTAP
+896 P
-902 DDATISS
+902 DDVTVRI
-909 GRMESYQ
+909 GRGESYQ
-916 DKIAQWQNYA
+916 ENVAQWQNYA

-933 ASSIQDN
+933 ASSIQDS
-940 HDLSLLSTVIP
+940 HDLALLSTVIP
-951 QRMLPDSIRTMRSP
+951 QRMLPDSLRTMRSP
-965 APMINAFVND
+965 APLISTFVND
-975 LTGLLICEDVSVRDT
+975 LTALLIFEDVSIRDA

-999 NARLH
+999 NVRLH
-1004 SKILKYFDEVVQA
+1004 PKILKYFDEVVQA
-1017 VNLEKESYEGPSNHE
+1017 VNLGKESNINEAASNHE

-1047 MVENSNGRIEDTLS
+1047 MVENSHGRIEDVLS
-1061 TDISPTLLGLASFI
+1061 TDISPTLLGLASYVT
-1075 ARFDSPESYRIKQKF
+1075 RFDSPESSRIKQKF
-1090 CSLCDCVSMRNA
+1090 CLLCDSVCGKIS
-1102 NLHARK
+1102 NLNARK
-1108 DHDVRRDILDIITD
+1108 DNDVRRDILETIMD
-1122 WIVTPDPSIDY
+1122 WIVQPESSTDY

-1155 QLRPQDT
+1155 QLRPADT

-1176 FMRYSGILLN
+1176 FMKYSTVLLN
-1186 SFEFCQPDV
+1186 SFEFCQSDLPT
-1195 PISDSVSDLG
+1195 SDSVSDVG
-1205 SIQNRMRASQRETEV
+1205 SIQNRMRTSQRETEV

-1246 AYDEDN
+1246 AYNEDN

-1286 LAEASSSSLNLVKES
+1286 LAELVKES

-1329 DSRASL
+1329 HSRASL

-1340 AMVDR
+1340 AMIDR

-1379 RTLIRPLIKCM
+1379 RTLITPLIKCM
-1390 ESLPSGQGYELDPAK
+1390 ESLPPGQGYELDPAK
-1405 AGPQNV
+1405 AGQQNV
-1411 AHNKR
+1411 AQNRR

-1422 QSFLEI
+1422 RSFLEI

-1446 IAATVYERW
+1446 IASTVYERW

-1476 VAPETIDLD
+1476 VAPETIDLN

-1538 NRYTPGEEDEEEWLG
+1538 NQYTPGEDDDEEWLG

-1562 VLHRFFDKHADK
+1562 VLHRFFEKHADK

-1585 SSDDTSALHGKRAWD
+1585 SSDDTSALNGKRAWD

-1608 LGPPIDAPKASV
+1608 LGPPIDVPKASV
-1620 ADRKD
+1620 LDRKD
-1625 HKEYNELMSR
+1625 HREYKELMNR
-1635 YDDKATDSVQE
+1635 YADRPTDSVQE
-1646 FYCETVPP
+1646 FYCETVHP
-1654 SETDNVAYH
+1654 SESDGVVYH

-1677 ELFMYH
+1677 DIFMYH

-1690 AHDQENDIEI
+1690 PHYEEYDIEI

-1714 LRWLKLCAEVFPS
+1714 LRWLKFCAEVFPS
-1727 DLRMRIARIH
+1727 DLRMKIARTH
-1737 ILNPNS
+1737 ILNANS

-1754 VYAGIGI
+1754 ICAGIGI
-1761 SRELRTWNSIA
+1761 AGELRAWSSIA
-1772 ELIPHLPKSVIE
+1772 ELIPHIPSSVIE
-1784 SPALSYPLSL
+1784 SPPLNHALSL
-1794 EQEPSDL
+1794 EQEQSDL

-1812 RTPVLLTVSQTH
+1812 RTPVLLTVGQTH

-1836 PGMAC
+1836 PGLAC
-1841 KSTEIVL
+1841 KSTEIIL

-1883 HRESIIR
+1883 HRETIIR
-1890 TIRSVKSGL
+1890 TIRTAKSGL
-1899 KDQQMPLAE
+1899 KDQQMLLAE

-1945 VCTYLNYDKSTL
+1945 VCTYLNYDKSPL

-1964 VPGPLNGF
+1964 VPGTINGF

-1977 SRLARFAPQLTL
+1977 TRLARFAPQLTL

-1998 MTVSERD
+1998 MTASDRD
-2005 KTMQVL
+2005 KSMQVL

-2065 GVQKYIWEEAGKL
+2065 GVQKYIWEEAGQL
-2078 TGNIVDI
+2078 NGNIVDI
-2085 VLDEMIRSATDG
+2085 VIDEMIRSATDG
-2097 GIGTHRCEIIAH
+2097 GIGTHRCEIVAH
-2109 SIAAISATSIP
+2109 SIAAISSSSIA

-2131 AIIKASPRMPRIPSH
+2131 AIIKASPRMPRVPSH

-2157 RIALIAGTETTHP
+2157 RIALLAGTDTIHP
-2170 LNNQLYVPELVHI
+2170 LNNQLYVPEIAHI
-2183 VTLVSGVGST
+2183 VTLVAGVGST

-2206 VQALYLSRL
+2206 VQSLFFARL
-2215 EDGPAPDLLQLIE
+2215 DDGPAPELLQLVE
-2228 QMTAHENILNLF
+2228 QMTTQETILNLF

-2252 SLDVDKEKA
+2252 IFDADKEKA

-2273 VRIMDVSAGCKG
+2273 VRIMDVSSGSKG

-2315 ALGALATSDVDD
+2315 ALGALTTSDVDD

-2336 FRTALLQPD
+2336 FRTALLQSD
-2345 NTADTTAL
+2345 NTSDITAL

-2362 AVPGLQVDSRH
+2362 AVPGLQIDSRH

-2392 FEDAT
+2392 FEDAA
-2397 ALVTLTMKEMEKR
+2397 ALVALTMTEMEKR
-2410 GTFLGATVPVRLL
+2410 RTFLGAPVAVRLL

-2442 SCDSNFSFCLAAVLF
+2442 SCDSNFSFSLAAVLF

-2464 LRSFAEEALR
+2464 LRNSAEEALR
-2474 TLLRITSRVGAQLQN
+2474 TLLRITTHFGGQLQTETGSAN
-2489 GSTSE
+2489 GD
-2494 EPAFVDPD
+2494 PVCVDPD

-2507 IALLAC
+2507 LALLAT
-2513 STTAADYRVLLQECG
+2513 STTAADYRALLRECG
-2528 IQDTLSM
+2528 IQDTTPL
-2535 DEDQTVM
+2535 EGDQTVI
-2542 SVSDVISNVP
+2542 SISNEISNVP
-2552 SVSVDLLGIH
+2552 SVSIDILGIN
-2562 DPNTALLATSFIAVM
+2562 DSNAALLATSFIGVM
-2577 LMTAQGDDS
+2577 LMTAQGDDA
-2586 ESEMLYSILADIA
+2586 ESEMLFSILADIA
-2599 IIYPEIIQM
+2599 IAYPEIMQM

-2617 KDTFANCCNPTI
+2617 KDTFANCSNPTI

-2639 AFDDGLR
+2639 ALDDGYR
-2646 DGQSGPRYGVLRG
+2646 DGHVGARYGVLRN
-2659 SSSTINTVDETNSVH
+2659 SSSTVNTLDDSTSVH

-2700 AQSPVAGKVLA
+2700 AQSPAAGKVLA
-2711 SIANLVANI
+2711 LISNLVANI